1 MQHSTK
7 FFVVQFFFFKKTSQT
22 LFHIMHGWGI
32 SLFSWVRYRKL
43 QQKEWFEKLHVKTC
57 YRKSLSYKNRG
68 KFEIRQHT
76 ARGTEKRQGTFRD
89 QHRSCFLGKPA
100 LGAELSSW
108 EGTHFSLE
116 QGVMGQPLGEPCSGA
131 NRLTR
136 RNVAW
141 TQHSALPGRNG
152 SHLLYFLFFSF
163 KAAVSYSSCPGA
175 VCTESTTFTKQYPL
189 AAAAAV
195 CASVLHFH
203 SLLIPLLSLQTPYP
217 EREDKCE
224 GV

>member
-1 MQHSTK
+1 
-7 FFVVQFFFFKKTSQT
+7 
-22 LFHIMHGWGI
+22 MHGWGI
-32 SLFSWVRYRKL
+32 SLFSWVHYRKL

-57 YRKSLSYKNRG
+57 YRKSLPYKNRG

-141 TQHSALPGRNG
+141 MQHSALPGKNG

-163 KAAVSYSSCPGA
+163 KAAMSYSSCPGA
-175 VCTESTTFTKQYPL
+175 VMYRIYYIYETIPTGCSCCCLRLSSSFPFTSHPAPL
-189 AAAAAV
+189 
-195 CASVLHFH
+195 CRRLIQKGKTSVRVYDTYLY
-203 SLLIPLLSLQTPYP
+203 IYI
-217 EREDKCE
+217 